1 MAQGRRGKPLK
12 LIAGPFVLVSS
23 AAFYG
28 EDQPS
33 TFAQFSHYLSPW
45 ADDARIARDGMAIM
59 CEADDPLCLQVHGR
73 GRGAP
78 WRRPHA
84 APR

>member
-1 MAQGRRGKPLK
+1 MTDKPLK

-28 EDQPS
+28 TDRPS
-33 TFAQFSHYLSPW
+33 TYADFSHYLSPW
-45 ADDARIARDGMAIM
+45 ADDARIAREGVAVMVAAGQPVSPRATSNSSPR
-59 CEADDPLCLQVHGR
+59 CRSP
-73 GRGAP
+73 
-78 WRRPHA
+78 A